1 MSCTLCKPKV
11 LSYTLRKT
19 PLSIFQLSY
28 LIDNSSKNL
37 KRRLDIIRFRSNVV
51 NLNIIFSPNE
61 AQNLSESALVQIIY
75 ISYLVNQENLDRS
88 KMTINFCFIID
99 IRLMNSYLILM
110 FFKEELTKRWSFNQI
125 ISTDIYKCKKH
136 I

>member
-1 MSCTLCKPKV
+1 MSYTLCKPKCF
-11 LSYTLRKT
+11 SYTLRKT
-19 PLSIFQLSY
+19 PMSIFQVSY

-61 AQNLSESALVQIIY
+61 AQNLSESALVQFIY
-75 ISYLVNQENLDRS
+75 ISYLVNQEKLDRS

-110 FFKEELTKRWSFNQI
+110 FFKEELKKKWSFNQI